1 MRQDLN
7 VPDRL
12 ILAWVLVMTRKKSQT
27 VDLHVVRRGQFVRIN
42 SVVVSHYLKWDRVI
56 WLAFIISEHPISIL
70 SSDLVGEFS
79 STLVSRK
86 YPEKKMIVLSFEA
99 VKLLISGFS
108 AALIG
113 ISMPQFPTSK
123 GKKAVF
129 LCPTALSINML
140 KTTKHSNAMV
150 REAV

>member
-56 WLAFIISEHPISIL
+56 
-70 SSDLVGEFS
+70 
-79 STLVSRK
+79 
-86 YPEKKMIVLSFEA
+86 
-99 VKLLISGFS
+99 
-108 AALIG
+108 
-113 ISMPQFPTSK
+113 
-123 GKKAVF
+123 
-129 LCPTALSINML
+129 
-140 KTTKHSNAMV
+140 
-150 REAV
+150 